1 MEISPQQ
8 LQRFID
14 LYKEE
19 LDISLTPVQAQE
31 KALGLIRFLA
41 ISLTPLEINPEDDII
56 TMPGLS

>member
-19 LDISLTPVQAQE
+19 LDISLTPAQAQE
-31 KALGLIRFLA
+31 KALSLIRFLA

-56 TMPGLS
+56 TKPGLS